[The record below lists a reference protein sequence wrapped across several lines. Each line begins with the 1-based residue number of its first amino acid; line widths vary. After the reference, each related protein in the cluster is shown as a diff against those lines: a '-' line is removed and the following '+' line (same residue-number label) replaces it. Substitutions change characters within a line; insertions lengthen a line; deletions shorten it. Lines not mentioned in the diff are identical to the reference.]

1 MTAGERF
8 EIPVRPRRRY
18 PRAGG
23 LEYEGDTTFTLTPAV
38 DRSEPALR
46 EFVEALLA
54 DGPYQFG
61 DFIDL
66 PMPLWLVRDAETDDT
81 FRISVRDGTIR
92 LHVLPETE
100 SAGLQ
105 GFYDRVCER
114 SDCEWSV
121 ACDATDGT

>member
-66 PMPLWLVRDAETDDT
+66 PMPLYLVRDDDT
-81 FRISVRDGTIR
+81 ADVFRISIR
-92 LHVLPETE
+92 GGCVQLHVLPATE
-100 SAGLQ
+100 SAGLRS
-105 GFYDRVCER
+105 FYERLTAR
-114 SDCEWSV
+114 SDTTWRVECHTS
-121 ACDATDGT
+121 G

>member
-8 EIPVRPRRRY
+8 EIPVRPTRRY

-23 LEYEGDTTFTLTPAV
+23 LEYEGDTTFTLTPDA
-38 DRSEPALR
+38 DRTEPELR
-46 EFVEALLA
+46 AFAESLLA
-54 DGPYQFG
+54 DGPYQYG

-66 PMPLWLVRDAETDDT
+66 PMPLWLVRDRETGDA
-81 FRISVRDGTIR
+81 FRVSVRDGTIR

-100 SAGLQ
+100 PPGLEA
-105 GFYDRVCER
+105 FYGRVRER

-121 ACDATDGT
+121 SCDATAQG